1 MKTVSEFPRRVR
13 EIENAWITLADG
25 CRLAARIWLPEDA
38 EENPVPAILEYLPYR
53 KRDGT
58 VERDQLTHPYVA
70 GHGYACVRV
79 DIRGNGDS
87 DGLMLDE
94 YTRQEQDDALE
105 VITWLAAQPWC
116 TGAVGMIGISWGG
129 FNGLQ
134 VAARR
139 PPALK
144 AIITLC
150 STDDRYADDI
160 HYMGGCLLTDNL
172 AWASVMLAY
181 SSRPPDPALVGERWR
196 EMWLHRLDNTVLLID
211 NWLRHQRRDEFWRH
225 GSVCED
231 VSAIQCA
238 VYAVGGWADGY
249 SNAIPRLLA
258 GLQCPKKG
266 LIGPW
271 AHKYPHFAQPGPQ
284 IGFLQEALRWWDH
297 WLKGIDSGIMAEPEC
312 RVWMPK
318 SVPPR
323 VHYSWRP
330 GRWVAEP
337 AWPSPNIG
345 ERRLFLSPGRLGEQV
360 EGETALEIHSP
371 QWLGFSAGEWCAHG
385 LSNDLPADQQFDD
398 GAAVCFETAPL
409 AEGFEIL
416 GAPVAL
422 LELSA
427 DRPNAFVVARLGD
440 VGRDGETTLV
450 TYGVLN
456 LTHRDSHAEPAPL
469 ESGRRYRVR
478 VQLND
483 VAHAFPQGHRIRLAL
498 SNAYWPT
505 VWPSPEPVTLTLVTG
520 ASSLV
525 LPIRQPRAEDGD
537 LRPFEEPEA
546 APAWRRTVLVPGKSE
561 RRVERDP
568 LRRLTTTTVVSD
580 DGVYRLDAIDLEV
593 GQSSIQRYSIEDD
606 DPTSARVEIT
616 WTTTRA
622 RGAWRVRTETRTVMT
637 CTREAFEIAATMEA
651 FEADRRVLSRSW
663 DRRVPRDL
671 V

>member
-1 MKTVSEFPRRVR
+1 MKTVSVFPRPVS

-25 CRLAARIWLPEDA
+25 CRLAARIWLPADA
-38 EENPVPAILEYLPYR
+38 EQDPVPAILEYLPYR

-58 VERDQLTHPYVA
+58 VERDELTHPYLA
-70 GHGYACVRV
+70 GHGYGCVRV
-79 DIRGNGDS
+79 DMRGNGDS
-87 DGLMLDE
+87 DGLMADE

-105 VITWLAAQPWC
+105 VIAWLAAQPWC
-116 TGAVGMIGISWGG
+116 TGAVGMMGISWGG
-129 FNGLQ
+129 FNALQ

-139 PPALK
+139 PAALK
-144 AIITLC
+144 AIVTLC

-181 SSRPPDPALVGERWR
+181 SSRPPDPALVGECWR
-196 EMWLHRLDNTVLLID
+196 EMWLHRLEHTPLLIE
-211 NWLRHQRRDEFWRH
+211 NWLRHQRRDAFWQH

-231 VSAIQCA
+231 FAAIQCA

-258 GLQCPKKG
+258 GLSCPRKG

-284 IGFLQEALRWWDH
+284 IGFLQEMLRWWDQ
-297 WLKGIDSGIMAEPEC
+297 WLKGVDTGIMAESRY

-337 AWPSPNIG
+337 GWPSPNLR
-345 ERRLFLSPGRLGEQV
+345 ERRLFLHPGGLAEQAAAEAALPIQSPM
-360 EGETALEIHSP
+360 
-371 QWLGFSAGEWCAHG
+371 WLGLANGEWCPHG
-385 LSNDLPADQQFDD
+385 LTNDLPADQRFDD
-398 GAAVCFETAPL
+398 GAALCFETASL
-409 AEGFEIL
+409 AEDLEIL
-416 GAPVAL
+416 GAPAFE

-456 LTHRDSHAEPAPL
+456 LTHRDSHAQPAPL
-469 ESGRRYRVR
+469 EPGRRYRVR
-478 VQLND
+478 LQLND
-483 VAHAFPQGHRIRLAL
+483 VAHAFPAGHRLRLAL

-505 VWPSPEPVTLTLVTG
+505 VWPSPEPVILTLHTGASTLTLPVR
-520 ASSLV
+520 
-525 LPIRQPRAEDGD
+525 PPRAEDAA
-537 LRPFEEPEA
+537 LPPFAEPEA
-546 APAWRRTVLVPGKSE
+546 APPWRRTVLRPGRSE
-561 RRVERDP
+561 RKVERDP
-568 LRRLTTTTVVSD
+568 LRRTTTTTVRND
-580 DGVYRLDAIDLEV
+580 EGLYRLDGIDLEV
-593 GQSSIQRYSIEDD
+593 GQSSVQRYTIEDD
-606 DPTSARVEIT
+606 DPLSARVEIV
-616 WTTTRA
+616 WSVSRA
-622 RGAWRVRTETRTVMT
+622 RGAWRTRTETRTRMT
-637 CTREAFEIAATMEA
+637 CSREAFEIAATLEA
-651 FEADRRVLSRSW
+651 FEGERRVLSRTW
-663 DRRVPRDL
+663 DRSVPRDL